1 MAFAIVKFS
10 TTPSLKIWLRDH
22 EVVGLLHV
30 AVKLLLPS
38 QMIQVNLPL
47 LEKQA
52 FYFWITFFNYFN
64 FPAFSPS
71 VLAVPLSKSHCGHTD
86 EGHLSKKI
94 CSPMYTVEPFIMEN
108 LLMCM
113 GCYFNRFYCFFL

>member
-10 TTPSLKIWLRDH
+10 TTPSLKIWLREH

-38 QMIQVNLPL
+38 QMTQVNLPS

-86 EGHLSKKI
+86 EDICRRKFVHPCTRSNHLSQDELQVILGLIESKQ
-94 CSPMYTVEPFIMEN
+94 
-108 LLMCM
+108 
-113 GCYFNRFYCFFL
+113 FYGF